1 MVHCNIKAYPLLYSL
16 IGGYMFQNLYDVE
29 SYEQWWLMP
38 ARMEELPAGLIV
50 DEI

>member
-1 MVHCNIKAYPLLYSL
+1 MVQCNIKAYPLLYSL
-16 IGGYMFQNLYDVE
+16 IGGYMFQNLYDVQ

-38 ARMEELPAGLIV
+38 ARMEELPAGLIA